1 MHLESKISV
10 GSSTRGEW
18 WGKKTFFF
26 LVLLAQK
33 ERKYN
38 NNTMSVYRLLSL
50 AKKDVHKK
58 FIKQ

>member
-1 MHLESKISV
+1 MKNLGRIERKGGVV
-10 GSSTRGEW
+10 GKEDS
-18 WGKKTFFF
+18 FFF

-50 AKKDVHKK
+50 AQKDVHKK
-58 FIKQ
+58 FITQ